1 MNVCEHPYL
10 YAVVKAMQDYL
21 IEEMQGKSNADLRL
35 TSKLEAVKNLFK
47 DEIDELRTIYRE
59 QATHKKL

>member
-1 MNVCEHPYL
+1 MNVYEHPYL

-35 TSKLEAVKNLFK
+35 TSKLEAAKNLFK
-47 DEIDELRTIYRE
+47 D
-59 QATHKKL
+59 